1 MLKNLEI
8 LIFACDVV
16 VEKFLTPLAVCS
28 TINLYFCQ
36 LS

>member
-16 VEKFLTPLAVCS
+16 VEKFLTTLAVFS
-28 TINLYFCQ
+28 TKNLYFCQ